1 MATSDMINFLK
12 RNWELPADH
21 EFIDFQSGKGRVI
34 TFAEIQDNDIIMV
47 RSTTETE
54 TPIGPRIYGTART
67 QWITEVWARTRN
79 RMNMMIAE
87 VKRIIH
93 KHYENGRNIGI
104 WQKVTYQGHTEYT
117 DDRRQIWAARCMVDG
132 EALVLLAA

>member
-1 MATSDMINFLK
+1 MATSDMIDFLD
-12 RNWELPADH
+12 RNWALTFTH
-21 EFIDFQSGKGRVI
+21 EFIDAQAGGGRVI
-34 TFAEIQDNDIIMV
+34 TQVELGANEIIMV

-67 QWITEVWARTRN
+67 QWSIEVWARTRL
-79 RMNMMIAE
+79 RMDRMIAE

-93 KHYENGRNIGI
+93 KHYETRENIGI

-117 DDRRQIWAARCMVDG
+117 DDQRRVWAARCAVDG
-132 EALVLLAA
+132 EAVVRLDS